1 MGLHSAPRNW
11 VCNILWSGWVLQRR
25 FMVSW
30 GEETQS
36 EQVHLLV
43 YFWSLWRQSGGPDGG
58 PGGVHS
64 GTPAVSQGLQQ
75 LMKLRAELPVSC
87 LSGLCAT
94 AEEKAMWRTLVK
106 ITGASASCWWN
117 LRGGTSRHVGHR
129 PSARGSPEHLR
140 RAAGGR
146 SSITSRMQEIRTGSH
161 QVPVGVVSAIWLLI
175 GWREEAGG
183 VA

>member
-1 MGLHSAPRNW
+1 
-11 VCNILWSGWVLQRR
+11 
-25 FMVSW
+25 MVSW
-30 GEETQS
+30 GEETKS

-43 YFWSLWRQSGGPDGG
+43 YFWSLWRQSGGPGGGPGGGPSEVHSRGPGGG

-64 GTPAVSQGLQQ
+64 GTPAVSQGLQRF
-75 LMKLRAELPVSC
+75 MKLRAELPVSC
-87 LSGLCAT
+87 LSGFCAT

-140 RAAGGR
+140 RAAGGWELHHLQDAGDQQEVAK
-146 SSITSRMQEIRTGSH
+146 SQWAWSRLSGC
-161 QVPVGVVSAIWLLI
+161 
-175 GWREEAGG
+175 
-183 VA
+183 